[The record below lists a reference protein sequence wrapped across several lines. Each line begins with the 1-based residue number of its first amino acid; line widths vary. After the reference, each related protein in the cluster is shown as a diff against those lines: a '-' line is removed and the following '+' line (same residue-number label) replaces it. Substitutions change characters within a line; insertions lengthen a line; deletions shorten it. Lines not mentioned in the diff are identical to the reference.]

1 MGKKIVLTPVELAE
15 NEILNN
21 AIAYAVEKH
30 RNGLRKGTKMPYIV
44 HPLEVMH
51 NLMLMGAD
59 KNLMAAGVLH
69 DTVEDT
75 DATLD
80 EIAEK
85 FSEDVAS
92 LVASHTEKDKSLPWK
107 KRKDIALEHLKHA
120 NKREQMLVLADKL
133 SNMRAIAHDYDEI
146 HDKLWERFNRGKEDQ
161 AWYYN
166 AGAKALIALAD
177 EHDTSELYD
186 EFVELVDYVFNEA
199 AENVGDAL
207 KEAIEFKEKGDIG
220 A

>member
-1 MGKKIVLTPVELAE
+1 MGKEIVLTPEELVE
-15 NEILNN
+15 NDMLNN

-75 DATLD
+75 DATLE
-80 EIAEK
+80 EIAAK
-85 FSEDVAS
+85 FGDDVAA
-92 LVASHTEKDKSLPWK
+92 LVSSHTEKDKSLSWK
-107 KRKDIALEHLKHA
+107 TRKEIALEHLKHA

-133 SNMRAIAHDYDEI
+133 SNMRAIARDYAVLKE
-146 HDKLWERFNRGKEDQ
+146 KLWDIFNRGKDSQ
-161 AWYYN
+161 AWYYRS
-166 AGAKALIALAD
+166 GVSSLMKLGEYEDTKALYL
-177 EHDTSELYD
+177 
-186 EFVELVDYVFNEA
+186 EFAELVDKVFGE
-199 AENVGDAL
+199 
-207 KEAIEFKEKGDIG
+207 
-220 A
+220 